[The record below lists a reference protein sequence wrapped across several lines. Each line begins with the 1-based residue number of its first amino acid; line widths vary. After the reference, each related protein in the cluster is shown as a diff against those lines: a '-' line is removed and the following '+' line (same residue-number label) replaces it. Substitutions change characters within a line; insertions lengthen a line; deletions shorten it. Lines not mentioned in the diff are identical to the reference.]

1 MMAKATYT
9 RRVYLGLP
17 VPEGEPMPAIAGS
30 VAADGL
36 GTGAVTGSS
45 HPDPKARGREA
56 HLLLVTY
63 IGPGIGSLKQRP
75 PRISNPGGSSEIST
89 LSDHSYLRPREQP
102 TVPA

>member
-1 MMAKATYT
+1 M
-9 RRVYLGLP
+9 GFP
-17 VPEGEPMPAIAGS
+17 VPEGESMTTIAGS
-30 VAADGL
+30 VAADSL

-89 LSDHSYLRPREQP
+89 LSDHSCLRSREQP
-102 TVPA
+102 TVLA